1 MIKQLR
7 EVNIMFLKFVMY
19 KNVAKV
25 YLVGGTKEAIL
36 TINKESG
43 LFDICGSLSFLLH
56 RNFWDAYKGMY
67 HKGELIELKDS
78 FDTASKIKSLME
90 EKYAYCS

>member
-1 MIKQLR
+1 
-7 EVNIMFLKFVMY
+7 MFLKFVIY

-43 LFDICGSLSFLLH
+43 LLS
-56 RNFWDAYKGMY
+56 RNFWDTYKGMY

-78 FDTASKIKSLME
+78 LDTARKIKSLME

>member
-1 MIKQLR
+1 M
-7 EVNIMFLKFVMY
+7 LKLVIY
-19 KNVAKV
+19 KKKACI

-56 RNFWDAYKGMY
+56 RNFWDTYKGMY
-67 HKGELIELKDS
+67 HKGELIELNDS
-78 FDTASKIKSLME
+78 LDTARKIKSLMK

>member
-1 MIKQLR
+1 
-7 EVNIMFLKFVMY
+7 MFLKFVIY

-43 LFDICGSLSFLLH
+43 LFDICGSLSFLLP
-56 RNFWDAYKGMY
+56 RNFWDTYKGMY
-67 HKGELIELKDS
+67 HKGELIEIKDS
-78 FDTASKIKSLME
+78 LDTARKIKSLME